1 MGKVMEKPAQED
13 ESMEVALRRRR
24 PRHDR
29 QPATTKSTP
38 SANVTDTDVHDT
50 VDSSTEF
57 NQEKNGKQEISI
69 FVNKGMY
76 TALLLSAGKVHY
88 ILMKMI
94 HMHGLCVSNLF
105 YFS

>member
-13 ESMEVALRRRR
+13 ESMEVALRRRH

-29 QPATTKSTP
+29 QPATTKSTS

-57 NQEKNGKQEISI
+57 NQEKNGKRRFLSSSTKACTLLCYCLQEKFIIS
-69 FVNKGMY
+69 
-76 TALLLSAGKVHY
+76 
-88 ILMKMI
+88 
-94 HMHGLCVSNLF
+94 
-105 YFS
+105 